1 MMIIKYCI
9 YTSFNDHHQENIDGQ
24 TKINNNKIIESKNKN
39 LKKKMP
45 TGHLCVCV
53 MVLNGLLVLIQLVML
68 DMNKFFPPTFVVME

>member
-39 LKKKMP
+39 LKKKCQQVI
-45 TGHLCVCV
+45 CVCV
-53 MVLNGLLVLIQLVML
+53 
-68 DMNKFFPPTFVVME
+68 